1 MLCERGLEVLIVML
15 GNTVFHCVEK
25 GLTGKQWGICI
36 GFSAITFVVSIIF
49 KFIPVENCI
58 EPYLTNDPVE
68 KEETDKKIS
77 AKKSES
83 EPDVKKYDDNYINL
97 DNDKKDNKGLIEQER
112 NLNNNDEVL
121 NINNSKNSKK

>member
-1 MLCERGLEVLIVML
+1 M
-15 GNTVFHCVEK
+15 
-25 GLTGKQWGICI
+25 
-36 GFSAITFVVSIIF
+36 
-49 KFIPVENCI
+49 
-58 EPYLTNDPVE
+58 E

-77 AKKSES
+77 AKKSET
-83 EPDVKKYDDNYINL
+83 EPDVVKKYDDNYINL